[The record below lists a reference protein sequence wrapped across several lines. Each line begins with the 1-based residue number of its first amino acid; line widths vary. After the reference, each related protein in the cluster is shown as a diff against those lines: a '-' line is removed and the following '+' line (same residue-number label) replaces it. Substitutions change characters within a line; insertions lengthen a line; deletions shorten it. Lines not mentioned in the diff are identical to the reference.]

1 MVVAHA
7 ARKTAWQT
15 WFAVEA
21 VPIYAVVGLACGG
34 AGWYLTR
41 LARHPDVIWDRKGNP
56 TPWNDVAPGT
66 NTKLMDHSGTL
77 TERWSRPR
85 L

>member
-1 MVVAHA
+1 MVVAQA
-7 ARKTAWQT
+7 ARKTLFQT

-21 VPIYAVVGLACGG
+21 VPIYAVVGVAVTG

-41 LARHPDVIWDRKGNP
+41 LARGPDVIWDRKGNP
-56 TPWNDVAPGT
+56 APWNDVGQST
-66 NTKLMDHSGTL
+66 NIKLMDASGSLSDTWV
-77 TERWSRPR
+77 RRR